1 MESLSNKC
9 CISTENFYLCDK
21 SMDILLKPSKIVHRR
36 MHVTIL
42 WLKTLEKYT
51 SGKTDLKTDR
61 NINSCRELQNPLYVF
76 Q

>member
-42 WLKTLEKYT
+42 WLKTLE
-51 SGKTDLKTDR
+51 
-61 NINSCRELQNPLYVF
+61 NILQEK
-76 Q
+76 

>member
-9 CISTENFYLCDK
+9 CISAENFYLCDK

-42 WLKTLEKYT
+42 WLKTLENILQEKQI
-51 SGKTDLKTDR
+51 LKQIGT
-61 NINSCRELQNPLYVF
+61 
-76 Q
+76 